1 MKEDEKYESLK
12 AKLRKLAALAE
23 RGVGGEAENARRL
36 MEQICREHGVSIDEI
51 LNVEERKQ
59 YRFEIGRHK
68 IDMKIFMQCYSRVI
82 GEKSMSYYRE
92 SRSAISVEMTAYQY
106 AEISSLFEWHKLNF
120 QRDVESQ
127 MDILFQAYCSKH
139 RLFIERSDDDPDE
152 ELNLTPEDIRRL
164 WAIAALR
171 ENLND
176 NSYCKLIER

>member
-36 MEQICREHGVSIDEI
+36 MEQFCREHGVSIDEI

-106 AEISSLFEWHKLNF
+106 AEISSLF
-120 QRDVESQ
+120 
-127 MDILFQAYCSKH
+127 
-139 RLFIERSDDDPDE
+139 
-152 ELNLTPEDIRRL
+152 
-164 WAIAALR
+164 
-171 ENLND
+171 